1 MFRRW
6 ALKRHWHVHTNI
18 PLEQMIDPTDEA
30 KLHQSDW
37 STQRI
42 SVALCEAI
50 SKAPAAAT

>member
-1 MFRRW
+1 M
-6 ALKRHWHVHTNI
+6 RHWHVHNNV